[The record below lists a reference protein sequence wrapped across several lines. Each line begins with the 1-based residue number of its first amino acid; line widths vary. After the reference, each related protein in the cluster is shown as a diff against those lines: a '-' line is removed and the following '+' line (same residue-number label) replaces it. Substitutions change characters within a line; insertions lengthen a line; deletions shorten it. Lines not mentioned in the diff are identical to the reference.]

1 MGIARNIMNKVINRF
16 RGSPTK
22 GMTEED
28 FAEWLGISYKNKSEL
43 REATYYTCMKILSET
58 MGKLPIKVYEWQKS
72 KGRVRADP
80 DSTSKLLNQRPNPHT
95 TPSIFFATVENK
107 THLQNQR

>member
-1 MGIARNIMNKVINRF
+1 MGIARNVINKITNWF

-43 REATYYTCMKILSET
+43 EK
-58 MGKLPIKVYEWQKS
+58 Q
-72 KGRVRADP
+72 
-80 DSTSKLLNQRPNPHT
+80 HT
-95 TPSIFFATVENK
+95 TLA
-107 THLQNQR
+107 